1 MLENARH
8 FLFEYE
14 NRFAFL
20 FNVFRYNRMTPA
32 EFVMLDRDIRILI
45 EGCHTIIFRYYFI

>member
-45 EGCHTIIFRYYFI
+45 EGCHTIILRYYFI